1 MSARSRTP
9 GRLAA
14 LADLCLALALV
25 LAAGSAA
32 PLVVAGFAPASGL
45 IGVVVAQGVVIL
57 AGLAL
62 LCYWRGVTFTGLGLV
77 APGWRD
83 VLRGVQLL
91 VVVFAVNILLRLFV
105 MQLFPDAVSGQL
117 ARITELGNRVA
128 GGIGVPELLGL
139 SLFIGLYEE
148 LLARGFLL
156 QRARALLGGLWGP
169 VLLSSLLFGLGHVYQ
184 GAFGVIQTALVG
196 AILAVAV
203 LRYASL
209 WPAIIAHALINAVSL
224 WVLAAT

>member
-1 MSARSRTP
+1 MNARPRVP

-14 LADLCLALALV
+14 LVDLCLALALV

-32 PLVVAGFAPASGL
+32 PLTAAALAPASGL
-45 IGVVVAQGVVIL
+45 IGVVLAQGVVIL

-62 LCYWRGVTFTGLGLV
+62 LCRWRGLTFAGLGLV
-77 APGWRD
+77 APGWWD
-83 VLRGVQLL
+83 VLRGLQLV
-91 VVVFAVNILLRLFV
+91 VVVFAVNILLRLLA

-128 GGIGVPELLGL
+128 SGIGVPELLGV

-156 QRARALLGGLWGP
+156 RRARELLGGLWGP
-169 VLLSSLLFGLGHVYQ
+169 VALSSLLFGLGHVYQ

-224 WVLAAT
+224 WVLAAA